1 MLNEALGY
9 GVVSGLT
16 FLFGYGRSHYL
27 SSSIQEQMVALP
39 LFCSL
44 GDSKPQPHW
53 ASGPFT

>member
-44 GDSKPQPHW
+44 GDSKPQPH
-53 ASGPFT
+53 